1 MFYVKTFWKW
11 FKQPVLKEDTRI
23 ECTKDYFSDGD
34 EYINE
39 ENGWLRIIETKL
51 DIWVRDNETD
61 NG

>member
-1 MFYVKTFWKW
+1 MGSKTFYKW
-11 FKQPVLKEDTRI
+11 FKQPVKKEDTRV
-23 ECTKDYFSDGD
+23 ECTKDYFSEGD